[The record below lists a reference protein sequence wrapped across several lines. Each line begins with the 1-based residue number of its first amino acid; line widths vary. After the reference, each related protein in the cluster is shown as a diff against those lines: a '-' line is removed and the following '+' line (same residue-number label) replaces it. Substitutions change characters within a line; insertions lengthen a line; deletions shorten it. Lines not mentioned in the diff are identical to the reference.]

1 MIDEIWGGGSFDAKQ
16 TTHLSA
22 ILGNYDETHIE
33 RTASAAVL
41 WSAHAALLSR
51 AGGQAYYD
59 DVLNITWLAD
69 ANLADTN
76 DFGVAGIN
84 ANGTMS
90 WNTAQSWIGAMS
102 AANYLGSKN
111 WRLPNIVDSGAPGCD
126 WEFIGTDC
134 GYNVD
139 LGTGEMAHLFYNTL
153 NNKALLHADGWLVR
167 AAPCNPAQAFR
178 TPVLSP
184 ISRAT
189 WLLVGHYLCVPSPR
203 SRRRGSST
211 STIGFQHNLSYQS
224 SEFYAWAV
232 SPGDSLPWFQ
242 CLDRRVAAGFSAG
255 AYWGCSAARC

>member
-1 MIDEIWGGGSFDAKQ
+1 MKRILSGLLLLLSF
-16 TTHLSA
+16 
-22 ILGNYDETHIE
+22 G
-33 RTASAAVL
+33 
-41 WSAHAALLSR
+41 SAHAALLSR

-139 LGTGEMAHLFYNTL
+139 LGTGEMAHMFYSTLDNLARCTTGGSCGQPGSGLSNTGPFSNL
-153 NNKALLHADGWLVR
+153 QSRGYWSGTTYAPTPPDL
-167 AAPCNPAQAFR
+167 AAWFFSFN
-178 TPVLSP
+178 
-184 ISRAT
+184 I
-189 WLLVGHYLCVPSPR
+189 
-203 SRRRGSST
+203 GS
-211 STIGFQHNLSYQS
+211 QEPSYQS

-232 SPGDSLPWFQ
+232 IPGDSLAVVPLPGSVW
-242 CLDRRVAAGFSAG
+242 LLGSALGALRLSRRKVLNRRGLGGLVPKKRAA
-255 AYWGCSAARC
+255 